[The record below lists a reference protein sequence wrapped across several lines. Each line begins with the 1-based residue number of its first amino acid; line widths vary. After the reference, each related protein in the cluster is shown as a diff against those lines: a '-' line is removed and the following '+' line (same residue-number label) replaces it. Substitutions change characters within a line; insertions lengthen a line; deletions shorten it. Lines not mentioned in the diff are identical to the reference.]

1 MKIIYRYFWAFT
13 ALTLLSGCVAEMT
26 KTLEDVN
33 AALAKPLTK
42 SPSLNSKHLARITP
56 EQVAK
61 VDSSLT
67 VKIDDSRISTAIQE
81 ASGNIKEMVKITA
94 CFTGIS
100 QQRNSPYTKYG
111 APGSGNHLDAS
122 PMYLLKY
129 HNKTY
134 CLDVVRIHGWKML
147 ANNALEFE
155 VILHAED
162 SGEGGRVRAIIVKQ
176 PSGEWLFTQFTHN

>member
-1 MKIIYRYFWAFT
+1 MKITYRCFWAII

-67 VKIDDSRISTAIQE
+67 VKIDDSRISTAINEGAVPVLGADAVSQTFFVNKIGSSKIIDTALE
-81 ASGNIKEMVKITA
+81 A
-94 CFTGIS
+94 GIS
-100 QQRNSPYTKYG
+100 PIIVAGTEK
-111 APGSGNHLDAS
+111 ACTE
-122 PMYLLKY
+122 
-129 HNKTY
+129 KTY
-134 CLDVVRIHGWKML
+134 GLRPNSDLFERIVYKKYRIIIGSSTYRMPRDRKRL
-147 ANNALEFE
+147 NKFLE
-155 VILHAED
+155 
-162 SGEGGRVRAIIVKQ
+162 S
-176 PSGEWLFTQFTHN
+176 